1 MNEPISQLMSDIAA
15 FRNMILYYENRI
27 LQKEIAIRELL
38 NSEDVAK
45 ENPVDTSPPPELT
58 VRDIV
63 MEHLN
68 EMQSGAHFNAKT
80 LTTMCTARY
89 PLYTDKLRDGVRVL
103 LYTLERENVVAST
116 STGWKKL

>member
-27 LQKEIAIRELL
+27 LQKEIAIKELL

-63 MEHLN
+63 MSVLAETSYAQEFTSKHLTA
-68 EMQSGAHFNAKT
+68 E
-80 LTTMCTARY
+80 CTRRY
-89 PLYTDKLRDGVRVL
+89 PLYADKLRDGVRVL
-103 LYTLERENVVAST
+103 LYTLEREKVVAST

>member
-1 MNEPISQLMSDIAA
+1 MNEPISQLMSDIAT

-63 MEHLN
+63 MEVLAEASNALEFTSKHLAA
-68 EMQSGAHFNAKT
+68 E
-80 LTTMCTARY
+80 CTRRY
-89 PLYTDKLRDGVRVL
+89 PLYADKLRDGVRVL